1 MDANMT
7 KSVQV
12 NDSKAQVP
20 GVSESNESGSE
31 EKGSE
36 EKGSEEKGSEENG
49 SGVVES
55 KKQESAKEVIK
66 CIADTANMDE
76 ANKQAYNVLMDGT
89 REDFLRHVF
98 TEQGTGRVRSYAEM
112 RMMYG

>member
-12 NDSKAQVP
+12 NDSKALVP
-20 GVSESNESGSE
+20 EVSESED
-31 EKGSE
+31 KGSE
-36 EKGSEEKGSEENG
+36 EKGSEEKGSEA
-49 SGVVES
+49 VDS
-55 KKQESAKEVIK
+55 KNQESAKEVIN

-76 ANKQAYNVLMDGT
+76 ANKEAYNVLTDGT

>member
-12 NDSKAQVP
+12 NDSKAPDP

-36 EKGSEEKGSEENG
+36 EKGSEA
-49 SGVVES
+49 VDS
-55 KKQESAKEVIK
+55 KNQESAKEVIK

-98 TEQGTGRVRSYAEM
+98 TEQSTGRVRSYAEM

>member
-12 NDSKAQVP
+12 NDSKAPVP
-20 GVSESNESGSE
+20 GVSESNESGS
-31 EKGSE
+31 GA
-36 EKGSEEKGSEENG
+36 
-49 SGVVES
+49 VDS
-55 KKQESAKEVIK
+55 KNQESAKEVIK